1 MIGTDE
7 DDQFTK
13 QASPRTPPEPQSFPK
28 QAYSKPED
36 AALNTPDAPAPLQLE
51 RHRISIQLA
60 QQIGPPKEPEE
71 DEGFGVSSATFPNQP
86 GIEHRVF
93 AAVIGPT
100 SPGYEADAIDPFS
113 NTDHTSAGAHEARSK
128 TTNEQIFNDNSNT
141 EHLLRMRPGT
151 VYSGTRITTTC

>member
-1 MIGTDE
+1 MIGGTDE
-7 DDQFTK
+7 EDQFTK

-36 AALNTPDAPAPLQLE
+36 AALNTQDAPAPLQLE

-71 DEGFGVSSATFPNQP
+71 DEGFGVSSATFPT

-93 AAVIGPT
+93 AAVTSPT
-100 SPGYEADAIDPFS
+100 SPGYEADAVDPFS
-113 NTDHTSAGAHEARSK
+113 NTDHTSAGPREIGS
-128 TTNEQIFNDNSNT
+128 TTKDEQIFNDDSNT

-151 VYSGTRITTTC
+151 VYSGT